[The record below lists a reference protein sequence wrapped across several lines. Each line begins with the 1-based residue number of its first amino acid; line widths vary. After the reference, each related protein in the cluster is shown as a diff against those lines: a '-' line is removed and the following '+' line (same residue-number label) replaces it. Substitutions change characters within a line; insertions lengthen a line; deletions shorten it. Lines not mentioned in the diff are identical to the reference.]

1 MKAARDG
8 DAAPPA
14 MTFDQFFDS
23 DFAQRATVGDLAVI
37 LREVDRCGG
46 PEQFKALHMNLTP
59 LDPPRLKPCPRPFCD
74 GSASL
79 LQDEGFHWIECSAC
93 RYQMSVRRDPSP
105 ADLAGL
111 VAAWNAPRPPAA
123 EALPAF
129 LRGQAVTAWGEV
141 RANLL
146 DAAELIER
154 QAAALVQQAARA

>member
-1 MKAARDG
+1 MSAPRDG
-8 DAAPPA
+8 RPAPPA

-46 PEQFKALHMNLTP
+46 PEQFKALHMNLTAF
-59 LDPPRLKPCPRPFCD
+59 DPPRLKPCPRPFCD

-79 LQDEGFHWIECSAC
+79 LDDEGFYWIECSAC
-93 RYQMSVRRDPSP
+93 RHRLSVRRDPSP

-111 VAAWNAPRPPAA
+111 VAAWNAPRPPAT

-129 LRGQAVTAWGEV
+129 LRK
-141 RANLL
+141 RAALLCGPERFPLL

-154 QAAALVQQAARA
+154 QAAALAQQAARA